1 MFRKR
6 LLPLA
11 QFFSAMT
18 YLKKKHNNMLSLL
31 DAIPQ
36 PAIFPFLR
44 LSVNVIMWYK
54 KTICLLVI
62 VYVLTFS
69 SKKQTLKQKT
79 DLF

>member
-1 MFRKR
+1 
-6 LLPLA
+6 
-11 QFFSAMT
+11 
-18 YLKKKHNNMLSLL
+18 MLSLM

-36 PAIFPFLR
+36 RAIFPFLR

-54 KTICLLVI
+54 KTIGLLVI

-69 SKKQTLKQKT
+69 SKKQILKQKT